1 MRKNVKS
8 AKATVADAVK
18 EVLSHYPYMNEF
30 LASKCANFSAVAE
43 KITPE
48 VKKLVGKDKINKQ
61 AVLVSVI
68 RHSQSLGLRQPSK
81 IILKSLAESTI
92 TLKTDVDYL
101 NIPKTLHNLKV
112 LELLYSRI
120 KWDKGEVL
128 FIVQGVGEVSVA
140 IDKSNYPLLKE
151 GLGGQSIERPFPA
164 TAVVVVN
171 SPPEASTEGFI
182 HFITG
187 PIAEAGINIEM
198 LTMTRDTIFLV
209 NEKNAARLFEV
220 LKRLIDGCRRLT

>member
-1 MRKNVKS
+1 MRKTVKA
-8 AKATVADAVK
+8 AKATVSDAVK
-18 EVLSHYPYMNEF
+18 DVLSNYPYMNEF
-30 LASKCANFSAVAE
+30 LASKCANFSALAE

-48 VKKLVGKDKINKQ
+48 VKKLVGKDSVNKQ

-81 IILKSLAESTI
+81 IILRSLAESTI
-92 TLKTDVDYL
+92 NLKTDVDCL
-101 NIPKTLHNLKV
+101 NIPKTLHNLKL
-112 LELLYSRI
+112 LESLYSRI
-120 KWDKGEVL
+120 KWEKGEVL
-128 FIVQGVGEVSVA
+128 FIIQGVGEISVV
-140 IDKSNYPLLKE
+140 IDKSNFPLLKSW
-151 GLGGQSIERPFPA
+151 LGSQMVERQFPA
-164 TAVVVVN
+164 TAVVVVH

-209 NEKNAARLFEV
+209 NEKDATRLFET
-220 LKRLIDGCRRLT
+220 LKKLIDKCRKLA